1 MGQHVVQLQVHTAK
15 WAASLIARSGGGA
28 GPSRMWPSCRGTQQS
43 GQQAQLRGQAKGLAP
58 RPCGPA
64 VHAAHLH
71 RGDLIGIGLCT
82 RSSLLWRWVDG
93 DGDGVAATGE
103 QLLDWKHMLP
113 AGQPFYHFNWHARCL
128 ILLTCEGAAQ
138 NCSLQEAGGAQVVLW
153 SCHGLIAYK
162 WTCHIH
168 MC

>member
-1 MGQHVVQLQVHTAK
+1 MGSKFDRVARRTGWPLTHVAYLQGHTAR
-15 WAASLIARSGGGA
+15 WAASSIARSGRGA
-28 GPSRMWPSCRGTQQS
+28 GASAMWPSCS
-43 GQQAQLRGQAKGLAP
+43 W
-58 RPCGPA
+58 
-64 VHAAHLH
+64 HAAHLH

-138 NCSLQEAGGAQVVLW
+138 NCSLQEASGAQVVLW